1 MHEEVLAAHAAL
13 RSRSSLSS
21 LSLSL
26 PSLAR
31 KRLPMSAPR
40 AIRGGVK
47 RTRSESELAMGSRCS
62 SAPRLHTPPPQP
74 TPSHTWFQT
83 VDAAARVQRPLARPL
98 AAVGDAAVR
107 VQLANGRQSRS
118 QSRASPQ
125 PPRGSPAASPL
136 IPFCFANGRQPRASN
151 EPQEAAAYAF
161 GLNDEP
167 YDDILAVASQLRM

>member
-1 MHEEVLAAHAAL
+1 
-13 RSRSSLSS
+13 
-21 LSLSL
+21 
-26 PSLAR
+26 
-31 KRLPMSAPR
+31 
-40 AIRGGVK
+40 
-47 RTRSESELAMGSRCS
+47 
-62 SAPRLHTPPPQP
+62 
-74 TPSHTWFQT
+74 
-83 VDAAARVQRPLARPL
+83 L

-136 IPFCFANGRQPRASN
+136 IPFCFVNGRQPRASN